1 MDFPLA
7 DVLGSA
13 LPRSVYPVVLAR
25 QNTPVVG
32 TWEVSPSAL
41 SLSLSLSPTGGWI
54 RVSASWVRNLIKTA
68 CCLPPSRMPLPRSW
82 PRPQRGDNKK
92 KTVGCIV
99 VSDARRYSRRY
110 SLLYNTLLV

>member
-7 DVLGSA
+7 GVLGSA

-41 SLSLSLSPTGGWI
+41 SLSLFLCLLPGGGF
-54 RVSASWVRNLIKTA
+54 V
-68 CCLPPSRMPLPRSW
+68 
-82 PRPQRGDNKK
+82 
-92 KTVGCIV
+92 
-99 VSDARRYSRRY
+99 
-110 SLLYNTLLV
+110 

>member
-41 SLSLSLSPTGGWI
+41 SLSLSVSYRGGGI
-54 RVSASWVRNLIKTA
+54 RVSASWVRNLIKAA
-68 CCLPPSRMPLPRSW
+68 CCLTPSRMPLPRSW
-82 PRPQRGDNKK
+82 PRPQREDNKK

-99 VSDARRYSRRY
+99 VSDTTVGGTVYCTIPS
-110 SLLYNTLLV
+110 

>member
-41 SLSLSLSPTGGWI
+41 SLSLCLLPGGD
-54 RVSASWVRNLIKTA
+54 SCKCKLGQKSNKG
-68 CCLPPSRMPLPRSW
+68 CLVPPP
-82 PRPQRGDNKK
+82 
-92 KTVGCIV
+92 
-99 VSDARRYSRRY
+99 
-110 SLLYNTLLV
+110 

>member
-41 SLSLSLSPTGGWI
+41 SLSLSLSPTGGGGD
-54 RVSASWVRNLIKTA
+54 SCKCKLGQKSNKGCL
-68 CCLPPSRMPLPRSW
+68 LPPP
-82 PRPQRGDNKK
+82 
-92 KTVGCIV
+92 
-99 VSDARRYSRRY
+99 
-110 SLLYNTLLV
+110 

>member
-32 TWEVSPSAL
+32 TWASISLSPL
-41 SLSLSLSPTGGWI
+41 SLSLSVSYRGGGGF
-54 RVSASWVRNLIKTA
+54 V
-68 CCLPPSRMPLPRSW
+68 
-82 PRPQRGDNKK
+82 
-92 KTVGCIV
+92 
-99 VSDARRYSRRY
+99 
-110 SLLYNTLLV
+110 

>member
-32 TWEVSPSAL
+32 TWEVGISLSPL
-41 SLSLSLSPTGGWI
+41 SLSLCLLPGGGF
-54 RVSASWVRNLIKTA
+54 V
-68 CCLPPSRMPLPRSW
+68 
-82 PRPQRGDNKK
+82 
-92 KTVGCIV
+92 
-99 VSDARRYSRRY
+99 
-110 SLLYNTLLV
+110 

>member
-41 SLSLSLSPTGGWI
+41 SLSLFLCLLPGGGF
-54 RVSASWVRNLIKTA
+54 V
-68 CCLPPSRMPLPRSW
+68 
-82 PRPQRGDNKK
+82 
-92 KTVGCIV
+92 
-99 VSDARRYSRRY
+99 
-110 SLLYNTLLV
+110 